1 MEITKIMET
10 IKLII
15 GLLGVLL
22 GFLLGVLRL
31 VAFFTPENRKNLRSN
46 VSEIKA
52 VAAAKKKH
60 LIAAF
65 LFFAVA
71 IAILIFI
78 FWDKFKPVDNNH
90 ETITATIAEVGGELT
105 LDAEN
110 SNVVE
115 FGGAAGK
122 KIEWI
127 VIEKSKHY
135 WTLLSASCLEAKPY
149 QTTIEKRK
157 KLTWEE
163 SSLKKWLNSEFI
175 KNFSESERNTL
186 VEFSEGGFVS
196 LLDIK
201 QAKKLEKENKDLLLC
216 HTESQEKSEAKD
228 WWLQTP
234 KDECVMFVNSSGK
247 IQKSCT
253 DYFDNRADKSM
264 FVRPV
269 IRKKM

>member
-1 MEITKIMET
+1 MKD
-10 IKLII
+10 II
-15 GLLGVLL
+15 NIIAGLLTILYGI
-22 GFLLGVLRL
+22 FRL

-65 LFFAVA
+65 LSFATAIVLIVFF
-71 IAILIFI
+71 
-78 FWDKFKPVDNNH
+78 FWDKFEPVDNNH
-90 ETITATIAEVGGELT
+90 ETITAAIAEVGGELT
-105 LDAEN
+105 LEAEN

-127 VIEKSKHY
+127 IIEKSKHY
-135 WTLLSASCLEAKPY
+135 WTLLSANCLEAKPY
-149 QTTIEKRK
+149 QTTIKKRK

-163 SSLKKWLNSEFI
+163 SSLKKWLNSEFVN
-175 KNFSESERNTL
+175 NFSESERNTL

-216 HTESQEKSEAKD
+216 HTESEEKSEAKD

>member
-1 MEITKIMET
+1 MENITVFF
-10 IKLII
+10 KLIAAILAALI
-15 GLLGVLL
+15 GIFKLI
-22 GFLLGVLRL
+22 
-31 VAFFTPENRKNLRSN
+31 AFFTPENRKNIRTN
-46 VSEIKA
+46 VNEIKA

-60 LIAAF
+60 LIVAI
-65 LFFAVA
+65 LSFAVA
-71 IAILIFI
+71 IALLIFL
-78 FWDKFKPVDNNH
+78 FWDKLKPVDNNH

-105 LDAEN
+105 LEAEN

-115 FGGAAGK
+115 FGGAAEK

-135 WTLLSASCLEAKPY
+135 WTLLSVNCLEAKPY
-149 QTTIEKRK
+149 QTTIEKGK

-163 SSLKKWLNSEFI
+163 STLKKWLNSEFV
-175 KNFSESERNTL
+175 KNFSDSERNTL

-216 HTESQEKSEAKD
+216 HTESEEKSEAKE

-234 KDECVMFVNSSGK
+234 KEECVMFVNSSGK

-253 DYFDNRADKSM
+253 QYFDNRADKSM